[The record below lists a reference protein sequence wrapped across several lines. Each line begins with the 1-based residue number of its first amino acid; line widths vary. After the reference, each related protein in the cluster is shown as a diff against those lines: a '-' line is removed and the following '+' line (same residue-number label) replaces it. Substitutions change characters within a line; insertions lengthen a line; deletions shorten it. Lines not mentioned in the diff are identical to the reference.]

1 MKDTYKGM
9 YKVGAAAPGRKRLTM
24 LNKELLKSLNTAFQE
39 NDKERFVDLCVFE
52 GITNVSEYNNF
63 HSLDVVKSTITETN
77 NTFIDNL
84 YKLVD
89 DENYTL
95 LEQLDRFNAEG
106 LFRNYYLVAQD
117 IAFELYCDYE
127 DELDSILIW
136 DNAETIIEDLD
147 YYLSTHNE

>member
-1 MKDTYKGM
+1 
-9 YKVGAAAPGRKRLTM
+9 M
-24 LNKELLKSLNTAFQE
+24 LNNELLKNLNAALQE
-39 NDKERFVDLCVFE
+39 NDKEKFVDLCVFE
-52 GITNVSEYNNF
+52 GITNTSDYNNF
-63 HSLDVVKSTITETN
+63 HNLDVVKSTITETN
-77 NTFIDNL
+77 DVFIDNL

-89 DENYTL
+89 DKNYTL
-95 LEQLDRFNAEG
+95 LEQLDEFNAKG
-106 LFRNYYLVAQD
+106 MFKSYYLVAQD